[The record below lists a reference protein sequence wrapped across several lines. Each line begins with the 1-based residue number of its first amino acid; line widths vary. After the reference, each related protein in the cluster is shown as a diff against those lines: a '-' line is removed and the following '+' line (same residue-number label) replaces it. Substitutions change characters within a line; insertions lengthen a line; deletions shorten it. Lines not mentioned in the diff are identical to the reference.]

1 MKMKMFSLET
11 QSNATHSSSW
21 IQRRRSINH
30 AIERGKLNNE
40 TLEKILRFVIMYR
53 TFEKFGTVLI
63 MYTLI
68 LYYISNKVK
77 LELNLAILFYWKVV

>member
-1 MKMKMFSLET
+1 
-11 QSNATHSSSW
+11 
-21 IQRRRSINH
+21 
-30 AIERGKLNNE
+30 
-40 TLEKILRFVIMYR
+40 MYR

-77 LELNLAILFYWKVV
+77 LNLAILFYWKVV